1 MNYRHES
8 RQASKRA
15 RAALANNNDESLKYA
30 ALELRMAMESLTY
43 DRANAYKDEFPPDE
57 YETWQPRKVM
67 AVLLEID
74 TTADKDSTIA
84 YGIEETPGKPAS
96 QMTMLGTETVLNMET
111 LRRHYDALG
120 SFLHVPTLKQTK
132 SGKGH
137 DPGKLRGRCTEIADN
152 IDQVLASPVHNVT
165 IGNFASMDC
174 AECGKPIR
182 KRMPTTAEAVE
193 AECFSCKASYTIKDT
208 GGDQVHWESHIH
220 ELACGNK
227 DCGHKIQI
235 WRREFAAGI
244 TWTCPDCA
252 GQNTITYGLRH
263 ESPNSDAPLEK
274 DSNKA

>member
-1 MNYRHES
+1 MNYRNAS
-8 RQASKRA
+8 RHALKRA
-15 RAALANNNDESLKYA
+15 RAALESNDDQNLKYA

-43 DRANAYKDEFPPDE
+43 DRAKAYKDEFPPDE

-74 TTADKDSTIA
+74 ATADKDSTLS
-84 YGIEETPGKPAS
+84 YGLEETPGQPPS
-96 QMTMLGTETVLNMET
+96 QMTMIGTETVLNMET

-137 DPGKLRGRCTEIADN
+137 DHGKLRMRCTEIAEYFDK
-152 IDQVLASPVHNVT
+152 VLTSPVHNVT
-165 IGNFASMDC
+165 LGNFATIDC

-182 KRMPTTAEAVE
+182 KRIPATAETVE
-193 AECFSCKASYTIKDT
+193 AECFSCNASYTIKDI
-208 GGDQVHWESHIH
+208 GGGQVHWESHIH
-220 ELACGNK
+220 EVACGNN

-235 WRREFAAGI
+235 WRREFAAGVG
-244 TWTCPDCA
+244 WTCPDCA

-263 ESPNSDAPLEK
+263 EPPQSSAPTEQE
-274 DSNKA
+274 SSE